1 MDCWQQEIKRRLE
14 AFHPGRYDRGFAIS
28 IKVRVTSGCFCRGCC
43 PVACRM
49 IEEYRDSHREGREH
63 WEYVEHE
70 SGPELLLYLGLVVAG
85 LGIAE
90 KSLGIIKSA
99 IDLVALIVKAR
110 AEGRKK
116 GDKRPEPLV
125 IVVRGFDASGV
136 FFEKPVIE
144 VDMDQPPTSEVI
156 EDSLSDVIHQI
167 AEERVRRERCG
178 DD

>member
-1 MDCWQQEIKRRLE
+1 MDYWQQEIKRRLE
-14 AFHPGRYDRGFAIS
+14 AFHAGRDDRGFAIS

-43 PVACRM
+43 PAACRM
-49 IEEYRDSHREGREH
+49 IKEYRDSHREKREH

-70 SGPELLLYLGLVVAG
+70 SGPELLLYLGLAVAG

-110 AEGRKK
+110 AEGHKK

-125 IVVRGFDASGV
+125 IVVRGFDERGV

-144 VDMDQPPTSEVI
+144 VDTNQPATSEVI
-156 EDSLSDVIHQI
+156 EDSLGAVIQQI
-167 AEERVRRERCG
+167 AEERVRRKRSG
-178 DD
+178 DE